1 MLDRSVSSSKDIQKS
16 SITIA
21 FEDKEKI
28 LKKASCDLKKCSSDI
43 LSISDAALK
52 IKNLI
57 SNNQEK
63 QLEKIRKN
71 SKKISN
77 NYIYLIKQLR
87 SINS

>member
-1 MLDRSVSSSKDIQKS
+1 M
-16 SITIA
+16 
-21 FEDKEKI
+21 
-28 LKKASCDLKKCSSDI
+28 KKCSAEI

-52 IKNLI
+52 LKNLI

-63 QLEKIRKN
+63 QLEKIREN

-87 SINS
+87 SINSQLFDLNKYFFN